1 MPRISRKKI
10 TDLTNDEMNSII
22 EYMDLD
28 INTVFN
34 LCKINR
40 QFRNYCRRS
49 SIFLNKAFNILKG
62 NFDWIENERQ
72 IELHNLTRMEN
83 NDIYQGQQY
92 NIAYGIAIDVRRVY
106 EHHFDDLERFFGR
119 TNYSF
124 NDLVGARTQILQIL
138 RYIERIYQGLL

>member
-34 LCKINR
+34 LCKVNR

-72 IELHNLTRMEN
+72 IELHNLARMEY

-124 NDLVGARTQILQIL
+124 DDLVVARSQILQIL
-138 RYIERIYQGLL
+138 RYIESVY

>member
-49 SIFLNKAFNILKG
+49 SIFLNKAFNILKEK
-62 NFDWIENERQ
+62 FVWIENERQ
-72 IELHNLTRMEN
+72 RELNNLTHMEN
-83 NDIYQGQQY
+83 LDIYHGQQY
-92 NIAYGIAIDVRRVY
+92 RVAYQIARGVREVY
-106 EHHFDDLERFFGR
+106 EHHFDDLERFFEK

-124 NDLVGARTQILQIL
+124 NDLVVARSQILQIL
-138 RYIERIYQGLL
+138 RYIESVY

>member
-1 MPRISRKKI
+1 MPRI

-34 LCKINR
+34 LCQINS
-40 QFRNYCRRS
+40 QFRNYCRIS

-72 IELHNLTRMEN
+72 IELHKHRQFTDEDEGEYEDDINLE
-83 NDIYQGQQY
+83 YY
-92 NIAYGIAIDVRRVY
+92 IAYLIAFVLPDKY
-106 EHHFDDLERFFGR
+106 EHHFDDLERFFGK
-119 TNYSF
+119 TNYSYD
-124 NDLVGARTQILQIL
+124 DLVVARSQILQIL
-138 RYIERIYQGLL
+138 RYIERIYQGLF

>member
-49 SIFLNKAFNILKG
+49 SIFLNKAFNILKEK
-62 NFDWIENERQ
+62 FVWIENERQ
-72 IELHNLTRMEN
+72 RELNNLTHMEN
-83 NDIYQGQQY
+83 LDIYHGQQY
-92 NIAYGIAIDVRRVY
+92 SVAYQIARGVREVY
-106 EHHFDDLERFFGR
+106 EHHFDDLERFFEK

-124 NDLVGARTQILQIL
+124 DDLVVARSQILQIL
-138 RYIERIYQGLL
+138 RYIESVY

>member
-49 SIFLNKAFNILKG
+49 SIFLNKAFNILKEK
-62 NFDWIENERQ
+62 FVWIENERQ
-72 IELHNLTRMEN
+72 RELNNLTHMEN
-83 NDIYQGQQY
+83 LDIYHGQQY
-92 NIAYGIAIDVRRVY
+92 RVAYQIARGVREVY
-106 EHHFDDLERFFGR
+106 EHHFDDLERFFEK

-124 NDLVGARTQILQIL
+124 DDLVVARSQILQIL
-138 RYIERIYQGLL
+138 RYIESVY